1 MALTNPRNTIAFDEI
16 EAVPVTFLIDNAT
29 ITYDATLANGA
40 AATMIGKAVTLS
52 AARTVALAADAD
64 PVIGKLLSVESDNK
78 CSVQIGGFMELPG
91 GTAAG
96 LTLGCTIVGALLV
109 AAKGYVRVAVAAES
123 PKARGRIVD
132 ASVTT
137 AVVVYLG

>member
-16 EAVPVTFLIDNAT
+16 DAGSVSFLIDNAT
-29 ITYDATLANGA
+29 IVYDATQSNGA
-40 AATMIGKAVTLS
+40 VAATIGKAVTLS
-52 AARTVALAADAD
+52 AARTAALAADAD
-64 PVIGKLLSVESDNK
+64 PIIGKLISVESDNK
-78 CSVQIGGFMELPG
+78 CNVQVDGFMELPG

-109 AAKGYVRVAVAAES
+109 AAKGYIRVSVAAES
-123 PKARGRIVD
+123 PKARGAIID

-137 AVVVYLG
+137 AVIVRLG